1 MRSKACAIGLMFMV
15 VITGGWNLDLHEPMG
30 RVVMYNTGGSIQRL
44 PDLLTARAE
53 HACGH
58 YVNSNNA
65 VVRIQQLNDKWS
77 YICTVRRFW

>member
-1 MRSKACAIGLMFMV
+1 MFSKACAIELMFIV
-15 VITGGWNLDLHEPMG
+15 VITGGWNLHEPMV
-30 RVVMYNTGGSIQRL
+30 RVEMYNTGGSIQRL

-65 VVRIQQLNDKWS
+65 VVRIQQLL
-77 YICTVRRFW
+77 

>member
-1 MRSKACAIGLMFMV
+1 MFSKACAIELMFMV
-15 VITGGWNLDLHEPMG
+15 MITGGWNLDLHEPMG
-30 RVVMYNTGGSIQRL
+30 RVEMYNNGGSILRL

-65 VVRIQQLNDKWS
+65 VVRNVRIQLL
-77 YICTVRRFW
+77 

>member
-1 MRSKACAIGLMFMV
+1 MFSKACAIELKFTV

-30 RVVMYNTGGSIQRL
+30 RVEMYNTGGSIQRL

-65 VVRIQQLNDKWS
+65 VVRNVRIQLL
-77 YICTVRRFW
+77 